1 MSSDVERLRRDVS
14 LPDVAASFGLKLQKD
29 GREYV
34 ACCPF
39 HSEDTPSFTIF
50 RGKDGVARFHCFGC
64 PEHGDV
70 LDFVQKI
77 KGVDLKA
84 AIAIL
89 GGGKAGPNVAPRQ
102 VQVRD
107 IYAGIVPLDPPREIE
122 PGQRV
127 KLYNPKRADDPK
139 RAWGSFV
146 PTLIHPYCRA
156 DGSLFGYVLR
166 HDLGD
171 GDKETPMVM
180 WVRLPSGDECWSRFP
195 FPKPRPLYGLET
207 LRDARQVIVVE
218 GEKCRDALA
227 AETGRIVAS
236 WAGGTQGVKHADWSP
251 LAGRNVVIWPD
262 FDGPGD
268 LTANEVAAIVT
279 GLGATARIMRI
290 MGKAA

>member
-14 LPDVAASFGLKLQKD
+14 LPDTAARFGIKLQKD
-29 GREYV
+29 GDEYV

-39 HSEDTPSFTIF
+39 HAEDTPSFTIF

-64 PEHGDV
+64 PERGDV

-77 KGVDLKA
+77 KGVQLPD
-84 AIAIL
+84 AIKIL
-89 GGGKAGPNVAPRQ
+89 GGGNAGPNLAPCH

-107 IYAGIVPLDPPREIE
+107 VYEGITPLDPPRDLEH
-122 PGQRV
+122 GQRV
-127 KLYNPKRADDPK
+127 RLYNPKRADDPK

-166 HDLGD
+166 HDLGG

-180 WVRLPSGDECWSRFP
+180 WVRLPDGEECWSRFP
-195 FPKPRPLYGLET
+195 FPKPRLLYGLDA

-227 AETGRIVAS
+227 AATARTVVA
-236 WAGGTQGVKHADWSP
+236 WAGGTQGVKHTDWSP

-262 FDGPGD
+262 FDGPGIS
-268 LTANEVAAIVT
+268 TANEVAEIVT
-279 GLGATARIMRI
+279 GLSATARIMQI
-290 MGKAA
+290 KAV